1 MKKSAVILALVL
13 LAGVPLSAQNV
24 LRNLGNRARN
34 AVENTVGNKVEE
46 GVSNAVGSIF
56 EKKDKDKKDKDKKD
70 KDSKESASNGWT
82 CPECGATGN
91 TGSFCDDCGAK
102 QPSAATVSDNGNAA
116 VGGWACPSCGT
127 EGNTGKFCKEC
138 GAKRP
143 EGGAATW
150 TCPECGK
157 TGNTGKFC
165 DDCGAQQ
172 STVASA
178 VTEEVK
184 SDFVRG
190 SVVLFQDDFKN
201 EQVGEFPSKWDI
213 QGNGSAETAVING
226 QKYLHLTTDY
236 NFVEPLMENM
246 KSYLPDV
253 FTLEW
258 DVFCSKA
265 GDLGASSLE
274 LIFDMGKND
283 RVGLF
288 EFAYRSWNPDYWTQY
303 SYQKPNSE
311 DSVNGSNEYE
321 ALKSIIKEGQWNHFA
336 VSFNKRAL
344 KVYINNHRIINLPNV
359 QAPERF
365 KFWSNG
371 EYKYI
376 GFTNVL
382 LCAGAKELYE
392 RETTNLS
399 EAAKAVEQAIAQSGK
414 FVTNNILFDTGKA
427 TIKPESKPE
436 LEKVA
441 EYMKANPTVRFEV
454 QGHTD
459 NQGSDAVND
468 PLSQQRAEAV
478 VKALEGMGVDGFNL
492 RAVGKGSH
500 EPVADNS
507 TDAGRAKN
515 RRVEFIKK

>member
-1 MKKSAVILALVL
+1 MKRLALLVTAVVL
-13 LAGVPLSAQNV
+13 VAAPAQGQDI
-24 LRNLGNRARN
+24 LRRLGNRARN
-34 AVENTVGNKVEE
+34 AAENNIGNKIEQ
-46 GVSNAVGSIF
+46 GVNDALDGKSS
-56 EKKDKDKKDKDKKD
+56 K
-70 KDSKESASNGWT
+70 KDSKKDTDKNKNKKADATWT
-82 CPECGATGN
+82 CPE
-91 TGSFCDDCGAK
+91 
-102 QPSAATVSDNGNAA
+102 
-116 VGGWACPSCGT
+116 CGT
-127 EGNTGKFCKEC
+127 EGNTGKFCNEC
-138 GAKRP
+138 GAKKP
-143 EGGAATW
+143 AEEAEDDGTW
-150 TCPECGK
+150 TCPECGHE
-157 TGNTGKFC
+157 GNTGKFC
-165 DDCGAQQ
+165 EECGAQQ

-178 VTEEVK
+178 KTEEVK

-213 QGNGSAETAVING
+213 QSDGSAETAVING
-226 QKYLHLTTDY
+226 QKYLHFTTDY

-258 DVFCSKA
+258 DEFCSKA

-274 LIFDMGKND
+274 LIFDMGQQND
-283 RVGLF
+283 RVGQF

-303 SYQKPNSE
+303 YYKKPNS
-311 DSVNGSNEYE
+311 DDQVSGTNEYD

-344 KVYINNHRIINLPNV
+344 KIYINDHRIINLPNV

-399 EAAKAVEQAIAQSGK
+399 EAARAVEQAIAQTGK

-427 TIKPESKPE
+427 TIKPESQAE
-436 LEKVA
+436 IDRIA

-478 VKALEGMGVDGFNL
+478 VKALESLGVDGFNL

-500 EPVADNS
+500 EPVADNK
-507 TDAGRAKN
+507 TEEGRAKN
-515 RRVEFIKK
+515 RRVEFVKK